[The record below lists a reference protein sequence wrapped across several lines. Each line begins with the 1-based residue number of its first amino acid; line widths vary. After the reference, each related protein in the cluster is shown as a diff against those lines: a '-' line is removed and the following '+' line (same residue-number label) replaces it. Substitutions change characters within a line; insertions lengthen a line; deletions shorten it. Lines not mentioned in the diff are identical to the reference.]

1 MTRRIETKTQVRSA
15 KFDRAAIDRES
26 RTAQLAF
33 SSEEPY
39 DRYFGREILDHA
51 PSSVRLGRLAD
62 RGALLL
68 DHDPSQHIGV
78 VEDVAIGEDRVGRA
92 TVRFGRSATAEA
104 AFQDVVDGIRT
115 HVSVGY
121 LIHKMK
127 LEQESKDGPST
138 YRVTSWE
145 PLEVSLVAIPADPT
159 VGVGRAFERSITTE
173 VEGELPEEPVAEP
186 APEPEPAAEPT
197 PAEEAKST
205 PIEVRIMTEPN
216 QHDAQRVTRLAE
228 LGEQYSKYVTQKDV
242 ADAIRGNSSVEA
254 FQEVIMGKI
263 ATKHAEPT
271 DVSIGMSKKEK
282 VRYSLSRAL
291 AAMMSGDWKEAG
303 LERECSVAAEK
314 IYGRQAEG
322 FWLPPEAL
330 STRDFTAGTAA
341 EAGNLIATELRDD
354 LFTDVLRNALVL
366 GRSGATIL
374 TGLTS
379 NLAIP
384 RKTVAG
390 TVAAVN
396 EVAAASETQPTT
408 AQVSLAP
415 NRISAFV
422 QASKR
427 AIIQSSMSVEA
438 LLRQDL
444 LDGTSVLFEN
454 YAINGTGTAPQPRG
468 IRNTSGI
475 GSVAGGTNGLA
486 LAWSHLVDLESACA
500 NSNAEPDRFAGY
512 LVNTKVRGT
521 AKKTQKA
528 TNLPFIW
535 DNGDAPL
542 NGYRALVTNNVP
554 SNLTKGSSSGVC
566 SSVIFS
572 SDFRMLVLAVFGGF
586 DITVDPYSQKNSGMV
601 EIAINAYVDV
611 GVRQPAC
618 FASMDDALTP

>member
-1 MTRRIETKTQVRSA
+1 MSRKIETKTQVRSA
-15 KFDRAAIDRES
+15 KFDRAAIDSET
-26 RTAQLAF
+26 RTVQLAF
-33 SSEEPY
+33 ASEEPY
-39 DRYFGREILDHA
+39 ERYFGTEILDLA
-51 PSSVRLGRLAD
+51 PKSVRLGRLND
-62 RGALLL
+62 GGALLL

-78 VEDVAIGEDRVGRA
+78 VEDVSIGEDRVGRA
-92 TVRFGRSATAEA
+92 TVRFGRSPTAEA

-127 LEQESKDGPST
+127 LEQEAKNGPSI
-138 YRVTSWE
+138 YRVTDWE

-173 VEGELPEEPVAEP
+173 VEGEQPTVVEDPVDELA
-186 APEPEPAAEPT
+186 PAA
-197 PAEEAKST
+197 PAEVIEGKST
-205 PIEVRIMTEPN
+205 PIEVRIMSEPTPN
-216 QHDAQRVTRLAE
+216 DAQRVTRIAE
-228 LGEQYSKYVTQKDV
+228 LGEQYEKYITPKDV
-242 ADAIRGNSSVEA
+242 AEAIRGGTTVEA

-263 ATKHAEPT
+263 TTKHAQPT

-282 VRYSLSRAL
+282 ARYSLSRAL
-291 AAMMSGDWKEAG
+291 AAIMSGDWKDAG
-303 LERECSVAAEK
+303 LERECSLAAEK
-314 IYGRQAEG
+314 VYGRQAEG

-341 EAGNLIATELRDD
+341 EAGNLVATELRDD

-374 TGLTS
+374 TGLSS
-379 NLAIP
+379 NIAIP

-390 TVAAVN
+390 TLAAVT

-408 AQVSLAP
+408 AQVSLSP

-444 LDGTSVLFEN
+444 LDGTAVLFEN
-454 YAINGTGTAPQPRG
+454 YAINGTGTPPQPRG

-475 GSVAGGTNGLA
+475 GSVVGGTNGLA

-500 NSNAEPDRFAGY
+500 NSNAEPDKYAGY

-521 AKKTQKA
+521 SKKTQKA

-554 SNLTKGSSSGVC
+554 SNLTKGTSNGVC
-566 SSVIFS
+566 SSVIFG

-586 DITVDPYSQKNSGMV
+586 DVTVDPYSQKNAGMV

-618 FASMDDALTP
+618 FATMDDALTP